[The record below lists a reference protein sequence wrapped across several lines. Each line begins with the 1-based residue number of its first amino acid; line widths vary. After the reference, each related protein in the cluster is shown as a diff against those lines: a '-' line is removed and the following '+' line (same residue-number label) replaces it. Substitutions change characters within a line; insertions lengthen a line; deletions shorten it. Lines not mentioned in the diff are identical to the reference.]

1 MFSRFF
7 GAQRR
12 AFDSL
17 DEREVLALAISS
29 EEDDARIYRA
39 YAENLCAAFPH
50 SAAVFEEMAR
60 EEDQHRAQLIEAYRA
75 RFGEQILL
83 IRREHVRGFYQ
94 RKPDW
99 LVRPLGL
106 DKVRAAAEA
115 MEEQAA
121 RFYLETAKR
130 TRDAGL
136 RKLLGDLAA
145 AEQGHESLARRL
157 SEQHLDKEAVAEEDA
172 TAHKQMVLTYVQP
185 GLAGLMDGSVSTLAP
200 IFAAAFATGDTWQ
213 TFLVGL
219 AEPDLYLDAFNGGL
233 LLSAGDCRRQVAES
247 FGSQV
252 LWQEEYLA
260 PCTNREIL
268 FRMLTNLKYIFFEHQ
283 DFRSAV
289 GVLERLVLIN
299 PSMFDIF
306 KELAWCHLKLGERRA
321 ASEYLDRYIQGAS
334 STGDPEDA
342 RRQVQAM
349 WESLAG
355 PEQQSDF
362 P

>member
-1 MFSRFF
+1 MAQIRKSDIDRFRELF
-7 GAQRR
+7 ISQLQLPEEQQDLARCALYLAGEHYP
-12 AFDSL
+12 SL
-17 DEREVLALAISS
+17 DVEGNLARL
-29 EEDDARIYRA
+29 D
-39 YAENLCAAFPH
+39 
-50 SAAVFEEMAR
+50 
-60 EEDQHRAQLIEAYRA
+60 
-75 RFGEQILL
+75 LL
-83 IRREHVRGFYQ
+83 
-94 RKPDW
+94 
-99 LVRPLGL
+99 
-106 DKVRAAAEA
+106 AAEA
-115 MEEQAA
+115 QKQALPA
-121 RFYLETAKR
+121 ADQDTLFRSLSRYLFEDAGFSGNGQDYYDADNSFLNRVLETRRGIPITLSLVYLEV
-130 TRDAGL
+130 G
-136 RKLLGDLAA
+136 
-145 AEQGHESLARRL
+145 RRL
-157 SEQHLDKEAVAEEDA
+157 GLNCYGVG
-172 TAHKQMVLTYVQP
+172 MP
-185 GLAGLMDGSVSTLAP
+185 GH
-200 IFAAAFATGDTWQ
+200 
-213 TFLVGL
+213 FLVGL

-233 LLSAGDCRRQVAES
+233 LLSAADCRRQVAEGFS
-247 FGSQV
+247 AQV
-252 LWQEEYLA
+252 RWQEEYLA